1 VRSLKKNTVFGVIIA
16 WIVIFAIFA
25 SFKPGTFLSFGIVE
39 LLMRQSILIGIGAL
53 GMTYVIISGGID
65 LSAGSVIAFSSV
77 SGALA
82 YNRNGSALEAV
93 FACLVAGCLAGL
105 ANGALV
111 TKLKAGPFIVTLG
124 SMLALRG
131 LAKGLGKEKTIS
143 VADSLVNPNSPLFNL
158 ASALPKESKWQLLP
172 FGAWLWVF
180 LLILVSLALRYTTF
194 GRNVVAVGSNEEAA
208 RLCGVPVNRVK
219 LMTYALA
226 GLFFGIA
233 GLMSYSRT
241 TLGDPTSGEGDEL
254 KMIAAVVIG
263 GASLSGG
270 EGSLVGTAFGVLIMS
285 TISIGCSQLA
295 IPNWIQ
301 QILTGVIILTA
312 VALDRYRAH
321 KLAKS

>member
-1 VRSLKKNTVFGVIIA
+1 MKKNPVLGVILA
-16 WIVIFAIFA
+16 WIAIFGLFA
-25 SFKPGTFLSFGIVE
+25 CFKPETFLSFGIVE

-65 LSAGSVIAFSSV
+65 LSAGSVMSLCSV
-77 SGALA
+77 SAALA
-82 YNRNGSALEAV
+82 YNRHGSPVETVA
-93 FACLVAGCLAGL
+93 ACLIAGL
-105 ANGALV
+105 FAGLINGLLV
-111 TKLKAGPFIVTLG
+111 TRLKAGPFIVTLG

-131 LAKGLGKEKTIS
+131 MAKGLGKEKTVSI
-143 VADSLVNPNSPLFNL
+143 ANEFVNSDAAIFNL
-158 ASALPKESKWQLLP
+158 ASALPKSSKWQLLP
-172 FGAWLWVF
+172 FGAWLW
-180 LLILVSLALRYTTF
+180 LILLCIVSLALRFTHF

-219 LMTYALA
+219 LATYTLA

-233 GLMSYSRT
+233 GLMSFSRT

-270 EGSLVGTAFGVLIMS
+270 EGSLVGTAFGVLIMT

-312 VALDRYRAH
+312 VALDRFRAH
-321 KLAKS
+321 RLAKS